1 MATYVSNRN
10 SGGLTDEKGHLKF
23 WSRTIT
29 GHVLSGQQVVPN
41 STLNMNVRITEGDIR
56 IPYSDYA
63 HMAWSEGYTT
73 ITVATSDPTNPRIDR
88 VVAYI
93 DRSMTFV
100 DTDVN
105 NPGAL
110 KYKTVTGTPNSSPVK
125 VSDSAVDTSVSG
137 NPWVELATI
146 RVNATVTQI
155 TANDIT
161 DTRTMASIAPEVS
174 TTPVGTIFDFA
185 GSAAPSGYL
194 LCYGQA
200 VSRTTYKGLFNVIGT
215 TFGTGDGSTTFNLP
229 DLRGRTVS
237 GKDNM
242 GGTSANRLTGITN
255 GIDGDIL
262 GQIGGSEGVT
272 LLQANIPSYNL
283 TVNDPGHAHGVYD
296 PGHSHGTSDRWWKD
310 AGGGGTYNMT
320 AGGNRYAQGLSYV
333 NVYASGTNIGIYG
346 NTTGISVNSGGSGT
360 PHNNVQP
367 TMILN
372 KIIKT

>member
-29 GHVLSGQQVVPN
+29 GNVLNGQQVVPN
-41 STLNMNVRITEGDIR
+41 GTLNMSVRITEGDIR

-73 ITVATSDPTNPRIDR
+73 VSINTADPTNPRIDR

-93 DRSMTFV
+93 DRSMSFV

-110 KYKTVTGTPNSSPVK
+110 KYKSVPGSPNSSPVK

-137 NPWVELATI
+137 NPWVELATV

-174 TTPVGTIFDFA
+174 TTPVGTIFDYA
-185 GSAAPSGYL
+185 GNTSPDGFL

-200 VSRTTYKGLFNVIGT
+200 VSRDTYKALFNAIGT
-215 TFGTGDGSTTFNLP
+215 TFGAGNGTTTFNIP
-229 DLRGRTVS
+229 DLRGRVVA
-237 GKDNM
+237 GQDDM
-242 GGTSANRLTGITN
+242 GGTSANRLTGIPN
-255 GIDGDIL
+255 GVDGDIM
-262 GQIGGSEGVT
+262 GNVGGSEGHT
-272 LLQANIPSYNL
+272 LTQQQMPNYNL

-296 PGHSHGTSDRWWKD
+296 PGHTHGTADRWWKD
-310 AGGGGTYNMT
+310 AGGGGNYNMT
-320 AGGNRYAQGLSYV
+320 AGGNRYAQGLSVIGIYG
-333 NVYASGTNIGIYG
+333 STTGIGIYG
-346 NTTGISVNSGGSGT
+346 NTTGISVNSNGSGV

>member
-29 GHVLSGQQVVPN
+29 GHVLYGQQVVPN
-41 STLNMNVRITEGDIR
+41 GTLNMNVRISEGDIR

-63 HMAWSEGYTT
+63 HMAWSEGFTT
-73 ITVATSDPTNPRIDR
+73 VSVATADPTNPRIDR

-93 DRSMTFV
+93 DRSMSMTEA
-100 DTDVN
+100 DIN
-105 NPGAL
+105 NPGML

-125 VSDSAVDTSVSG
+125 VSDSAVDTSVAG
-137 NPWVELATI
+137 NPWVELATV

-174 TTPVGTIFDFA
+174 TTPVGTIFDY
-185 GSAAPSGYL
+185 GGNTAPSGYL

-200 VSRTTYKGLFNVIGT
+200 VSRTTYKGLFNIVGT
-215 TFGTGDGSTTFNLP
+215 TFGNGDGTTTFNVP
-229 DLRGRTVS
+229 DLRGRVVA
-237 GKDNM
+237 GQDDM
-242 GGTSANRLTGITN
+242 GGVSANRLTAIAG
-255 GIDGDIL
+255 GVDGDVM
-262 GQIGGSEGVT
+262 GQVGGSEGAT
-272 LLQANIPSYNL
+272 LTQANMPNYNL
-283 TVNDPGHAHGVYD
+283 PVNDPGHAHGVYD
-296 PGHSHGTSDRWWKD
+296 PGHSHGTAGNFWQD

-320 AGGNRYAQGLSYV
+320 AGGNRYARGLV
-333 NVYASGTNIGIYG
+333 NVQVYGSGTNIGIYG
-346 NTTGISVNSGGSGT
+346 NTTGITVGTGGSGT
-360 PHNNVQP
+360 PVNNVQP
-367 TMILN
+367 TIILN